1 MALSVPPSFTQR
13 ESVLFQPWRKGGFYR
28 ATPLA
33 PPVSDPVPCA
43 AVSAASVIQP
53 FRALRVDPARAAQVA
68 APPYDVLDTT
78 EARALAADNP
88 LSFLH
93 VSKPE
98 IDLPEGIDPH
108 APEVYAG
115 GRAALARLVA
125 EGALVREATPC
136 LYLYRQRMG
145 DHTQVGVVAAAS
157 VDAYLQNRIRKHEHT
172 RADKEEDRT
181 RHCRA
186 LAAHTG
192 PVFLT
197 YRHAVAIDAEVARL
211 TETPPAID
219 LVAEDGVGHTVWIVD
234 DPAAIGSLV
243 DAFEQV
249 ATLYIADGHHRS
261 AAAARL
267 CAERR
272 EAHPDYTGEEP
283 FNRFLSVVIPDDQV
297 RILPYYRAVR
307 DLGELRPPD
316 FLTGLA
322 ARFEVK
328 PSREPVAPD
337 RPGRFGLYTGGG
349 WLSLT
354 VRPETAP
361 SADDPV
367 ASLDVAILADQVLAP
382 LLGITDP
389 RRDPRIDFIGGIRGL
404 GELERRV
411 DSGELVAAFSLYP
424 TSLDALFAVAD
435 AGEVMPPK
443 STWFEPKLRDGLV
456 SLPLD

>member
-1 MALSVPPSFTQR
+1 MGRRYHRVALNPRDFIR
-13 ESVLFQPWRKGGFYR
+13 G
-28 ATPLA
+28 ALA
-33 PPVSDPVPCA
+33 PPVVEPVPWRAVTA
-43 AVSAASVIQP
+43 APVIQP
-53 FRALRVDPARAAQVA
+53 FRALRADPARAAQVA
-68 APPYDVLDTT
+68 APPYDVLDTV
-78 EARALAADNP
+78 EARALAAHNP

-98 IDLPEGIDPH
+98 IDLPEGTDPH

-115 GRAALARLVA
+115 GRAALEWLVA

-157 VDAYLQNRIRKHEHT
+157 VDAYLEGRIRKHEHT
-172 RADKEEDRT
+172 RPDKEEDRT
-181 RHCRA
+181 RHCRT

-197 YRHAVAIDAEVARL
+197 YRHTAEIDAEVARL
-211 TETPPAID
+211 TAGAPAID

-234 DPAAIGSLV
+234 DAAAIERLV
-243 DAFEQV
+243 TAFE
-249 ATLYIADGHHRS
+249 ALEALYIADGHHRS

-267 CAERR
+267 AAEQRA
-272 EAHPDYTGEEP
+272 AHPDYTGEEP
-283 FNRFLSVVIPDDQV
+283 FNRFLAVAIPDDQV
-297 RILPYYRAVR
+297 QILPYYRVVR

-316 FLTGLA
+316 LLTGLA
-322 ARFEVK
+322 ARFEIR
-328 PSREPVAPD
+328 PSREPVAPE
-337 RPGRFGLYTGGG
+337 RPGHFGLYTGGG

-354 VRPETAP
+354 LRPEAAP
-361 SADDPV
+361 PADDPV
-367 ASLDVAILADQVLAP
+367 ARLDVAILADQVLAP

-404 GELERRV
+404 AELERRV
-411 DSGELVAAFSLYP
+411 DAGEFAAAFSLCP
-424 TSLDALFAVAD
+424 TRLDALFAVAD
-435 AGEVMPPK
+435 AGAVMPPK

-456 SLPLD
+456 SLPLE

>member
-1 MALSVPPSFTQR
+1 M
-13 ESVLFQPWRKGGFYR
+13 
-28 ATPLA
+28 
-33 PPVSDPVPCA
+33 
-43 AVSAASVIQP
+43 SAAPVIQP
-53 FRALRVDPARAAQVA
+53 FRALRADPQRAAQVA
-68 APPYDVLDTT
+68 APPYDVLDTG
-78 EARALAADNP
+78 EARALAAGNP

-98 IDLPEGIDPH
+98 IDLPEGTDPH

-115 GRAALARLVA
+115 GRAALTRLIA

-145 DHTQVGVVAAAS
+145 DHTQTGVVAAAS
-157 VDAYLQNRIRKHEHT
+157 VDAYRAGRIRKHEHT
-172 RADKEEDRT
+172 RPDKEEDRT

-186 LAAHTG
+186 LNAHTG

-197 YRHAVAIDAEVARL
+197 YRHTTTLDTEVARL
-211 TETPPAID
+211 TEAPPAID

-234 DPAAIGSLV
+234 DPAGIDRLV
-243 DAFEQV
+243 DAFEQTE
-249 ATLYIADGHHRS
+249 TLYIADGHHRS

-272 EAHPDYTGEEP
+272 EENPGYTGDEP
-283 FNRFLSVVIPDDQV
+283 FNRFLSVIIPDDQV

-328 PSREPVAPD
+328 PSSEPVAPD

-349 WLSLT
+349 WLTLT
-354 VRPETAP
+354 VRPEAGV
-361 SADDPV
+361 AMDDPV
-367 ASLDVAILADQVLAP
+367 ARLDVAILDDQVLAP

-404 GELERRV
+404 AELERRV
-411 DSGELVAAFSLYP
+411 DAGEFIAAFSLYP

-435 AGEVMPPK
+435 AGQVMPPK

-456 SLPLD
+456 SLPLE

>member
-1 MALSVPPSFTQR
+1 
-13 ESVLFQPWRKGGFYR
+13 
-28 ATPLA
+28 
-33 PPVSDPVPCA
+33 
-43 AVSAASVIQP
+43 
-53 FRALRVDPARAAQVA
+53 VDPARAAQVA
-68 APPYDVLDTT
+68 APPYDVLDTA
-78 EARALAADNP
+78 EARALAAGNP

-98 IDLPEGIDPH
+98 IDLEEGTDPH
-108 APEVYAG
+108 AAEVYAG
-115 GRAALARLVA
+115 GRSALERLIA

-157 VDAYLQNRIRKHEHT
+157 VDAYLEGRIRKHEHT

-186 LAAHTG
+186 LDAHTG

-197 YRHAVAIDAEVARL
+197 YRHSEALDAQVVRL
-211 TETPPAID
+211 TEKPPAID
-219 LVAEDGVGHTVWIVD
+219 LVAEDGVAHTVWIVD
-234 DPAAIGSLV
+234 EPAAIDRLV

-267 CAERR
+267 CGERR
-272 EAHPDYTGEEP
+272 EQNPGYTGDEP
-283 FNRFLSVVIPDDQV
+283 FNRFLSVIIPDDQV
-297 RILPYYRAVR
+297 QILPYYRAVR

-316 FLTGLA
+316 FLTDLA

-354 VRPETAP
+354 VRPEAGV
-361 SADDPV
+361 AMDDPV
-367 ASLDVAILADQVLAP
+367 ASLDVAILADQVLVP

-411 DSGELVAAFSLYP
+411 DAGEFVAAFSLYP

-456 SLPLD
+456 SLPLG